1 MSFRLSRRVRK
12 WPVMVLSLAVVGSGL
27 GWAAADT
34 SASSP
39 TLFLISP
46 KALAFGYIPIGSTAP
61 SQIITITNVSKHS
74 QTMSGA
80 GGGAGLFGG
89 AQNCEGETLA
99 PGASCQMFYAFSPT
113 AKGSVSGSTNGS
125 WNGQAFSL
133 NFTGTGTPQF
143 LITPTSLVFGHVKV
157 GTSSPEQTIDITDLA
172 NKSVVMSGAG
182 GGAGVFGGVQNC
194 EGETLAPGASCQMF
208 YAFSPTTTGPVNGST
223 GGSWNGQPFSLKF
236 FGTGT

>member
-27 GWAAADT
+27 GWAAADG
-34 SASSP
+34 SDASSP

-80 GGGAGLFGG
+80 GGGPGYLAGRRTVR
-89 AQNCEGETLA
+89 ARRWRRVLA
-99 PGASCQMFYAFSPT
+99 SDVLRLLAHGQR
-113 AKGSVSGSTNGS
+113 VRERIDRRD

-133 NFTGTGTPQF
+133 NLTGTGTPQF

-157 GTSSPEQTIDITDLA
+157 GTSRARADNRHHQSRQ
-172 NKSVVMSGAG
+172 
-182 GGAGVFGGVQNC
+182 
-194 EGETLAPGASCQMF
+194 
-208 YAFSPTTTGPVNGST
+208 
-223 GGSWNGQPFSLKF
+223 
-236 FGTGT
+236 